1 VSANHPSEFSI
12 RFSTIFAISAGLFV
26 AMLACADR
34 VAARKPYPAGIIDL
48 PPSIDALHPI
58 GDLTDHPWLSPVVDG
73 VRIRTPWDNTE
84 PGDGVYNWTQIDEC
98 LANALLSGKPI
109 GLGVAAGITT
119 PPWLMGGQT
128 FEDGVATLGVA
139 TLTSDTASFTSDDIG
154 RLIVCDAFTPGT
166 TIVRI
171 NSSAS
176 VQTSLAA
183 VKNANPDNPREFSIL
198 NRNPGGA
205 EYRVL
210 TAPDEGVEVVP
221 WDPLFLSKFEEFI
234 AAMGAR
240 YDGNIYLTYVP
251 MGGFGQTGESRVAVA
266 PADIDFFEASAVAA
280 GYSAT
285 EDFSAA
291 VVAWE
296 AVAKEITDAYMAA
309 FPNTPCF
316 VTGAA
321 PFGDTGGGEEALDD
335 FIAWGVATYPG
346 RFGIMNAQLYAIAQ
360 PDFAPFAP
368 IYNYRFTEPTGVQF
382 LCSSA
387 THDNVARLSNSP
399 PYGPQPLL
407 SAFDAVN
414 DSLSAAITIGCRFVE
429 TYEVDVE
436 NPDYQV
442 MLAIQGAALKA
453 PTPTPTPPSITTQ
466 PAGQTVTEG
475 ETALFTVTATGTTP
489 LTYQWKKNGV
499 NISGATD
506 ASYITP
512 PTTMADNGARF
523 SVVVSNVAGNVTSTN
538 AILTVNPAPIPPS
551 ITMQPADA
559 TVTVGT
565 TARFTVT
572 ATGTEP
578 LRYQWMKNGVDIPLA
593 TNASYTTPPT
603 TMADNGAL
611 FSVLVGND
619 AGTVT
624 SDNARLTVTAA
635 VPPSITTQPADV
647 TVRVG
652 RTARFTVTATGTTPL
667 TYQWKKDGVDIRGA
681 SNASYT
687 TPPTT
692 MADSGSRFSVV
703 VTNIAGSV
711 TSRNA
716 ILTVN

>member
-1 VSANHPSEFSI
+1 MKKLSKTFLI
-12 RFSTIFAISAGLFV
+12 WAGVLV

-98 LANALLSGKPI
+98 LGNALLSGKPI

-128 FEDGVATLGVA
+128 FTDGVATLGVP
-139 TLTSDTASFTSDDIG
+139 TLTSDTANFVSDDIG
-154 RLIVCDAFTPGT
+154 RVIVCDAFTPGT
-166 TIVRI
+166 TIASI
-171 NSSAS
+171 NSSTS
-176 VQTSLAA
+176 VQTSLPAI
-183 VKNANPDNPREFSIL
+183 KNASATNPREFSIL
-198 NRNPGGA
+198 NRDPGGA
-205 EYRVL
+205 EFRVL

-221 WDPLFLSKFEEFI
+221 WDPLFLDKFKAFI
-234 AAMGAR
+234 AAMGVR
-240 YDGNIYLTYVP
+240 YDGNPYLTYVP
-251 MGGFGQTGESRVAVA
+251 MGGMGATGESRVAVE
-266 PADIDFFEASAVAA
+266 PSDIDFFEGSAVAA

-296 AVAKEITDAYMAA
+296 AAAKEITNAYMAA

-321 PFGDTGGGEEALDD
+321 PFGDTGGGEAALED

-368 IYNYRFTEPTGVQF
+368 IYNNRFTQPTGVQF

-387 THDNVARLSNSP
+387 TGDNVARLSNSP
-399 PYGPQPLL
+399 PYGPQPRL
-407 SAFDAVN
+407 SPFDAVN
-414 DSLSAAITIGCRFVE
+414 NSLSAAITIGCRFVE
-429 TYEVDVE
+429 TYEIDVE

-466 PAGQTVTEG
+466 PTDQTVTEG
-475 ETALFTVTATGTTP
+475 QTAGFTVTATGTTP

-499 NISGATD
+499 NISGATS

-512 PTTMADNGARF
+512 PTTMADNGARY
-523 SVVVSNVAGNVTSTN
+523 SVVVSNVAGRVTSDN
-538 AILTVNPAPIPPS
+538 AILTVDSAPIPPS
-551 ITMQPADA
+551 ITTQPTDQ
-559 TVTVGT
+559 TVSEGQ

-603 TMADNGAL
+603 TMADNGA
-611 FSVLVGND
+611 
-619 AGTVT
+619 
-624 SDNARLTVTAA
+624 R
-635 VPPSITTQPADV
+635 
-647 TVRVG
+647 
-652 RTARFTVTATGTTPL
+652 
-667 TYQWKKDGVDIRGA
+667 Y
-681 SNASYT
+681 
-687 TPPTT
+687 
-692 MADSGSRFSVV
+692 SVV
-703 VTNIAGSV
+703 VSNVAGSV

-716 ILTVN
+716 ILTVTN

>member
-1 VSANHPSEFSI
+1 
-12 RFSTIFAISAGLFV
+12 
-26 AMLACADR
+26 MLVCAEP
-34 VAARKPYPAGIIDL
+34 VAAQKPYPAGILDL
-48 PPSIDALHPI
+48 PPSIDAQHPI

-98 LANALLSGKPI
+98 LVNAFLSGKQI
-109 GLGVAAGITT
+109 GLGIAAGITC

-128 FEDGVATLGVA
+128 FTDGVATLGVR
-139 TLTSDTASFTSDDIG
+139 TLTSDTANFVSDDIG
-154 RLIVCDAFTPGT
+154 RVIVCDAFTPGT
-166 TIVRI
+166 TIVSI
-171 NSSAS
+171 NSSTS

-183 VKNANPDNPREFSIL
+183 IKNANPDNPREFSIL

-205 EYRVL
+205 EFRVL

-221 WDPLFLSKFEEFI
+221 WDPIFLNKFEAFI
-234 AAMGAR
+234 AALGAE
-240 YDGNIYLTYVP
+240 YDGNAYLTYVP

-266 PADIDFFEASAVAA
+266 PSDIDFFEASAVAA

-296 AVAKEITDAYMAA
+296 AVAKEITNAYMAA
-309 FPNTPCF
+309 FPRTPCF

-321 PFGDTGGGEEALDD
+321 PFGDSGGGEEALDD

-368 IYNYRFTEPTGVQF
+368 IYDYRFTQPTGVQF

-387 THDNVARLSNSP
+387 TSDNVARLSNSP
-399 PYGPQPLL
+399 PWGRQPLL
-407 SAFDAVN
+407 SPFDAVN
-414 DSLSAAITIGCRFVE
+414 NSLSAAITIGCRFVE

-442 MLAIQGAALKA
+442 MLATQGAALKA

-466 PAGQTVTEG
+466 PTDQTVTEG
-475 ETALFTVTATGTTP
+475 ETARFTVTATGTTP

-506 ASYITP
+506 VFYTTP

-523 SVVVSNVAGNVTSTN
+523 SVLVSNVAGRVTSTT
-538 AILTVNPAPIPPS
+538 ALLTVDPAPIPPS
-551 ITMQPADA
+551 ITTQPADQ
-559 TVTVGT
+559 TVAEGQ
-565 TARFTVT
+565 TARFSVT

-578 LRYQWMKNGVDIPLA
+578 LRYQWMKNGVNIPLA

-603 TMADNGAL
+603 TMADNGAR
-611 FSVLVGND
+611 FSVLVGNA

-624 SDNARLTVTAA
+624 SDNARLTVTEAI
-635 VPPSITTQPADV
+635 PPSITTQPADV
-647 TVRVG
+647 TVREG
-652 RTARFTVTATGTTPL
+652 QTARFSVTATGTTPL
-667 TYQWKKDGVDIRGA
+667 TYQWKKNGA
-681 SNASYT
+681 NISGATNASYT

-692 MADSGSRFSVV
+692 MGDDGARFSVV
-703 VTNIAGSV
+703 VSNVAGSV